1 MSVKEK
7 DNDRFVLTTLS
18 TLASSDDAESS
29 RSKAGLNKHGLI
41 CFGNGNLVK
50 PASRNQ
56 AVSRMLTT
64 YNAIFFAL
72 DIFFLHNASDYQ
84 MRFGELVSYGR
95 EAY

>member
-1 MSVKEK
+1 M
-7 DNDRFVLTTLS
+7 TLS
-18 TLASSDDAESS
+18 PAAA
-29 RSKAGLNKHGLI
+29 RPAKLNNHGADLLWHRQLWQTGKQEQG
-41 CFGNGNLVK
+41 C
-50 PASRNQ
+50 
-56 AVSRMLTT
+56 SRMLTT